1 MDRTHRPDLAA
12 PGRRWVTSPGPRAGV
27 GDTLD
32 DIEGVPDA
40 LAPVLHD
47 ALGVAEAVVV
57 PEGVPDA
64 LAPVLHDALGVSD
77 GMLADPLDD
86 RVKE

>member
-1 MDRTHRPDLAA
+1 
-12 PGRRWVTSPGPRAGV
+12 
-27 GDTLD
+27 
-32 DIEGVPDA
+32 
-40 LAPVLHD
+40 VLHD